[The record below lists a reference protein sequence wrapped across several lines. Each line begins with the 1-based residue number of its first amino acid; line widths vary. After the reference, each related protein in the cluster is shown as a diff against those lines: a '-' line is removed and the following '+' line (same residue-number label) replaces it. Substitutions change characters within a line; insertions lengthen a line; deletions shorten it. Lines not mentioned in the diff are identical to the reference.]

1 MKLVCL
7 DGYCENPGDMSWAP
21 VADQVDEFIV
31 YDRTEKTAAA
41 AIERIGD
48 ADIVLTNKTPLS
60 KEVFDACPNIKLVC
74 CISTGYAVVDIAY
87 AKSKGIPVCN
97 VPIYGVASVS
107 QFTIALLLEACHHIG
122 YHSDTVHAGKW
133 ENCID
138 FCYADYPQIELE
150 GLTMG
155 IIGLGNIGRHTAAI
169 AGALGMKVIA
179 YDEWQNEKGKALAT
193 YVDLDTLLAESDVIT
208 IHMPLLPS
216 NTNLF
221 RKETFDKMKDGV
233 IFINASRGKMVNEP
247 DLKEA
252 LESGKVKYACLDVVS
267 TEPIKADN
275 VLKGVKNCIIT
286 PHMAWLGDG
295 SRRRILNTTADNVKA
310 FLAGEPQNVVNK

>member
-1 MKLVCL
+1 MKVVCL
-7 DGYCENPGDMSWAP
+7 DGYCENPGDLSWAP

-41 AIERIGD
+41 TIERIGD
-48 ADIVLTNKTPLS
+48 ADIVLTNKTPLT
-60 KEVFDACPNIKLVC
+60 KEVFDACPNIKFVA

-87 AKSKGIPVCN
+87 ARSKGISVSN

-133 ENCID
+133 ENCVD

-169 AGALGMKVIA
+169 AKALGMNVIA
-179 YDEWQNEKGKALAT
+179 YDEWQNEKGKELAS
-193 YVDLDTLLAESDVIT
+193 YVSLDTLLAESDVVA

-221 RKETFDKMKDGV
+221 RKETFDKMKDGA
-233 IFINASRGKMVNEP
+233 IFINTSRGKMVNEQ
-247 DLKEA
+247 DLKDA
-252 LESGKVKYACLDVVS
+252 LESGKLKYACLDVVY
-267 TEPIKADN
+267 TEPIMPDS

-295 SRRRILNTTADNVKA
+295 SRRRILNTTADNIRA